1 MRREIDAAAPKKIIT
16 FRYLVRVV
24 LERIIPRAL
33 LALMCIAYI
42 LPFYWMLISAVKAPG
57 ELLSIPPSLFPRE
70 FHFENYYQATQY
82 IPFFRYMFNTLV
94 IATFAVIGAMISNSL
109 VSYGLSRIQWK
120 GREVVFY
127 VVIATMFI
135 PFPVTMIALFDIF
148 AKFRLINTYVPLTL
162 PYYVGQAMQ
171 IFMMRQY
178 LMGIPKEIS
187 DAGII
192 DGANEFQ
199 IFVRLILPIM
209 RPVIAV
215 VAIFTAVASWN
226 DFLTPLIYLHKEEI
240 YPISIGLQLFRSEHG
255 LEFQLLMAAASM
267 VALPVVVVFLCFQ
280 RFFVEGITIGAVK
293 G

>member
-1 MRREIDAAAPKKIIT
+1 
-16 FRYLVRVV
+16 
-24 LERIIPRAL
+24 
-33 LALMCIAYI
+33 
-42 LPFYWMLISAVKAPG
+42 
-57 ELLSIPPSLFPRE
+57 
-70 FHFENYYQATQY
+70 
-82 IPFFRYMFNTLV
+82 
-94 IATFAVIGAMISNSL
+94 
-109 VSYGLSRIQWK
+109 
-120 GREVVFY
+120 
-127 VVIATMFI
+127 
-135 PFPVTMIALFDIF
+135 MIALFDIF

-178 LMGIPKEIS
+178 LMGVPKEIS

-255 LEFQLLMAAASM
+255 LEFQLLMAASSM

>member
-1 MRREIDAAAPKKIIT
+1 
-16 FRYLVRVV
+16 
-24 LERIIPRAL
+24 
-33 LALMCIAYI
+33 
-42 LPFYWMLISAVKAPG
+42 MLISAVKGPS
-57 ELLSIPPSLFPRE
+57 ELLSIPPTLFPKE
-70 FHFENYYQATQY
+70 FHFENYVEAINY

-109 VSYGLSRIQWK
+109 VSYGLSRIDWK
-120 GREVVFY
+120 GRDLLFY
-127 VVIATMFI
+127 LVIATMFI

-148 AKFRLINTYVPLTL
+148 AKVKLINTYVPLTL
-162 PYYVGQAMQ
+162 PYFVGSATQ

-226 DFLTPLIYLHKEEI
+226 DFLTPLIYLHQEDI

-255 LEFQLLMAAASM
+255 LEYQLLMAASSM
-267 VALPVVVVFLCFQ
+267 VALPVVVIFLCFQ
-280 RFFVEGITIGAVK
+280 KFFVEGITIGAVK

>member
-1 MRREIDAAAPKKIIT
+1 MERQKKTVNIT
-16 FRYLVRVV
+16 GFRHVVRVLFERVMPRVV
-24 LERIIPRAL
+24 LV
-33 LALMCIAYI
+33 LMSVIFI
-42 LPFYWMLISAVKAPG
+42 MPFYWMLVSAVKAPA

-70 FHFENYYQATQY
+70 FHFENYYSATQY

-94 IATFAVIGAMISNSL
+94 IATFAVAGAMISNSL

-120 GREVVFY
+120 GREQVFY
-127 VVIATMFI
+127 IVIATMFI

-162 PYYVGQAMQ
+162 PYYVGQATQ

-209 RPVIAV
+209 RPVVAV

-226 DFLTPLIYLHKEEI
+226 DFLTPLIYLHQEEI

-255 LEFQLLMAAASM
+255 LEYQLLMAAASM
-267 VALPVVVVFLCFQ
+267 VALPVVVIFLCFQ

>member
-1 MRREIDAAAPKKIIT
+1 MEREKNMVRAAGC
-16 FRYLVRVV
+16 RYAVRV
-24 LERIIPRAL
+24 LFERIIPRL
-33 LALMCIAYI
+33 VLVLMSVIYI
-42 LPFYWMLISAVKAPG
+42 MPFYWMLVSAVKAPA
-57 ELLSIPPSLFPRE
+57 ELLSIPPTLFPRE
-70 FHFENYYQATQY
+70 FHFENYYHATRY

-94 IATFAVIGAMISNSL
+94 IATFAVMGAMISNSL

-120 GREVVFY
+120 GREQVFY

-148 AKFRLINTYVPLTL
+148 AKFRLINTYIPLTL
-162 PYYVGQAMQ
+162 PYYVGQATQ

-178 LMGIPKEIS
+178 LMGIPREIS

-226 DFLTPLIYLHKEEI
+226 DFLTPLIYLHQEEI

-255 LEFQLLMAAASM
+255 LEYQLLMAAASM
-267 VALPVVVVFLCFQ
+267 VALPVVVIFLCFQ

>member
-1 MRREIDAAAPKKIIT
+1 MSNTLSRK
-16 FRYLVRVV
+16 RYSSMAYAVRYFFTRIFPRIVLVF
-24 LERIIPRAL
+24 
-33 LALMCIAYI
+33 MCIIFI
-42 LPFYWMLISAVKAPG
+42 LPFYWMLISAVKAPS
-57 ELLSIPPSLFPRE
+57 ELLSIPPTLFPKE
-70 FHFENYYQATQY
+70 FHFENYVQAINY

-94 IATFAVIGAMISNSL
+94 IATFAVIGAMVSNSL
-109 VSYGLSRIQWK
+109 VSYGLSRINWK
-120 GREVVFY
+120 GRDVLFY
-127 VVIATMFI
+127 LVIATMFI

-148 AKFRLINTYVPLTL
+148 AKVHLINTYVPLTL
-162 PYYVGQAMQ
+162 PYYVGSATQ

-226 DFLTPLIYLHKEEI
+226 DFLTPLIYLHQEDI

-255 LEFQLLMAAASM
+255 LEYQLLMAASSM
-267 VALPVVVVFLCFQ
+267 VALPVVVIFLCFQ
-280 RFFVEGITIGAVK
+280 KFFVEGITIGAVK

>member
-1 MRREIDAAAPKKIIT
+1 MAKRIT
-16 FRYLVRVV
+16 FQYLNRTF
-24 LERIIPRAL
+24 LERVLPRFIL
-33 LALMCIAYI
+33 VFVCILYI
-42 LPFYWMLISAVKAPG
+42 LPFYWMLVSAVKAPS

-70 FHFENYYQATQY
+70 FHFENYYEATQY
-82 IPFFRYMFNTLV
+82 IPFFRYMLNTLI
-94 IATFAVIGAMISNSL
+94 IAVFAVIGAVFSNSV
-109 VSYGLSRIQWK
+109 VSYGLSRIQWR
-120 GREVVFY
+120 GREAVFY
-127 VVIATMFI
+127 IVVATMFI

-162 PYYVGQAMQ
+162 PYFVGSATQ

-178 LMGIPKEIS
+178 LLGIPKEIS
-187 DAGII
+187 DAGLI

-199 IFVRLILPIM
+199 IFTRLILPIM

-226 DFLTPLIYLHKEEI
+226 DFLTPLIYLHQEDI

-255 LEFQLLMAAASM
+255 LEYQLLMAASSM
-267 VALPVVVVFLCFQ
+267 VALPVVVIFLCFQ
-280 RFFVEGITIGAVK
+280 RFFVEGITIGAIK

>member
-1 MRREIDAAAPKKIIT
+1 VARQEKTMKKIIGY
-16 FRYLVRVV
+16 RYVMRVF
-24 LERIIPRAL
+24 LERIIPRVFLVFASVVF
-33 LALMCIAYI
+33 LM
-42 LPFYWMLISAVKAPG
+42 PFYWMLVSAVKGPA
-57 ELLSIPPSLFPRE
+57 ELLSIPPTLFPRE
-70 FHFENYYQATQY
+70 FHFENYYDATRY
-82 IPFFRYMFNTLV
+82 IPFFRYMFNTFV
-94 IATFAVIGAMISNSL
+94 IAGFAVVGAMISNSL

-120 GREVVFY
+120 GRETVFY

-135 PFPVTMIALFDIF
+135 PFPVIMIPLFDIF

-162 PYYVGQAMQ
+162 PYYAGQATQ

-178 LMGIPKEIS
+178 LLGIPREIS
-187 DAGII
+187 DAGIV

-226 DFLTPLIYLHKEEI
+226 EFLMPLIYLHQEDI

-255 LEFQLLMAAASM
+255 LEYQLLMAAASM
-267 VALPVVVVFLCFQ
+267 VALPVVVIFLCFQ